1 MQVVADI
8 PADSGA
14 VVDVGSRIQAE
25 KTRKEATQIIIKRN
39 EELREII
46 DTVNNEY
53 DELEK
58 HVVELANLFNE
69 AVGGIQL
76 LDEETESPVE
86 QIASTTPR
94 RRSRRKRGTELTL
107 DD

>member
-1 MQVVADI
+1 MPRPISARRYAQAI
-8 PADSGA
+8 FRLA
-14 VVDVGSRIQAE
+14 V
-25 KTRKEATQIIIKRN
+25 
-39 EELREII
+39 
-46 DTVNNEY
+46 EY